1 MLDHM
6 GDPKITR
13 AQESARH
20 TYRRA
25 LETALRIRAKGG
37 FWRSGQGSIYRQ
49 KAGWFVSATPSVR
62 IREHVTTVLIGVK
75 PMAIDPIYWDLVGL
89 PEHGEL
95 PLSTRLNEAWSCRS
109 PCFAELTL
117 DEHSDAAI
125 VAGRLLETADEQ
137 LDLVQ
142 RFYTVDLFLAACQ
155 SAAEKNS
162 DYLPSVVA
170 TLIALGRKAEALS
183 ACENARAAGRGGGLG
198 GSKSGFSAMACAWL
212 REEG

>member
-1 MLDHM
+1 M
-6 GDPKITR
+6 GVPKITR
-13 AQESARH
+13 VREAARH

-62 IREHVTTVLIGVK
+62 IREQVTTVVIGVK

-95 PLSTRLNEAWSCRS
+95 PLSARLNEEWSCRS
-109 PCFAELTL
+109 TCFTELTL
-117 DEHSDAAI
+117 DEDVDAAI
-125 VAGRLLETADEQ
+125 AAGRLLETADEQ

-142 RFYTVDLFLAACQ
+142 RFYTVDLFLAACR
-155 SAAEKNS
+155 SAAEMNDS
-162 DYLPSVVA
+162 YMPSVVA
-170 TLIALGRKAEALS
+170 TLIAIGRRDEAL
-183 ACENARAAGRGGGLG
+183 AMCEKARAVGRGGGLSAAT
-198 GSKSGFSAMACAWL
+198 GSFSAMALSWL
-212 REEG
+212 RERA